1 MLGVLLVH
9 NILLL
14 LFTFDI
20 MIFLFSL
27 LRLFILIMRR
37 GTSLGVIDET
47 KNGEGGCGGC
57 GDNMLML
64 IVALTEES
72 SGLGK
77 RGDRSA

>member
-1 MLGVLLVH
+1 
-9 NILLL
+9 
-14 LFTFDI
+14 
-20 MIFLFSL
+20 
-27 LRLFILIMRR
+27 MRR